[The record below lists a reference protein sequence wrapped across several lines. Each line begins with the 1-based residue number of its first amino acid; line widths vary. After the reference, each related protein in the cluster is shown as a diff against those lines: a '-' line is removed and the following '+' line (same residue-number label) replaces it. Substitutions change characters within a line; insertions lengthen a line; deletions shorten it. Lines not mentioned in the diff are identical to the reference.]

1 MNIEPQ
7 DVECRMLNS
16 NFYGGHFDIL
26 HSVLDILRFKTG
38 FVKLITSVLIEQ
50 VPVHSN
56 SEADCGWRYR
66 PR

>member
-26 HSVLDILRFKTG
+26 HAALDILRFKTG
-38 FVKLITSVLIEQ
+38 FVKLIAFVLIE
-50 VPVHSN
+50 
-56 SEADCGWRYR
+56 
-66 PR
+66 